1 LKRHPLSFSSKS
13 GASKLATSVRVAIA
27 VKEPRRQMKFQ
38 TTKAADAERSQSG
51 VRKILLIGASRGLGL
66 GLAKLFAARG
76 WNVVATERGSSAGLK
91 AAAAE
96 VNGRVRIERVDIT
109 NHDELNELH
118 RRLSGELFDVIF
130 IIAGVHDDTTKP
142 IHAVPVS
149 EVARLFIT
157 NAYSP
162 IYLAEA
168 VFDLLQ
174 SRGTLAIMSSRMGS
188 VSLATT
194 YAPGEWETYRASKA
208 ALNMLARCFYQRH
221 QDGGRTVLIMHPG
234 WVKTDMGGDS
244 APVDLTT
251 SVEGLYNTLEK
262 WRGSGKEAFV
272 DFEGNVLPW

>member
-1 LKRHPLSFSSKS
+1 MSVQTNDRGGAEVQHS
-13 GASKLATSVRVAIA
+13 G
-27 VKEPRRQMKFQ
+27 RQK
-38 TTKAADAERSQSG
+38 
-51 VRKILLIGASRGLGL
+51 VLLIGASRGLGL

-76 WNVVATERGSSAGLK
+76 WNVVATERGGSSGLK
-91 AAAAE
+91 GVAATADE
-96 VNGRVRIERVDIT
+96 RFRIEHLDIT
-109 NHDELNELH
+109 NHDEIKDLH

-142 IHAVPVS
+142 IHAVPVP

-174 SRGTLAIMSSRMGS
+174 PRGTLAIMSSRMGS

-194 YAPGEWETYRASKA
+194 YTPGEWETYRASKA

-221 QDGGRTVLIMHPG
+221 RDKGRTVLIMHPG
-234 WVKTDMGGDS
+234 WVKTDMGGDD
-244 APVDLTT
+244 APVDVAT
-251 SVEGLYNTLEK
+251 SVGGLYDTLEK
-262 WRGSGKEAFV
+262 WRGSGKEAYV